1 MSYAIISI
9 IEGVFM
15 KRFLLFFTFVISF
28 LYGANICYAEELDIY
43 SKSAI
48 LYNMD
53 DDIILYEKN
62 SEERTSIAS
71 LTKIMTCIIAIENID
86 NLDQKIILKS
96 DVFTGLAEAGASV
109 AGFRVGENVTFRDLL
124 MGALLPS
131 GADATRALALNISG
145 SESEFVN
152 LMNKKAIELGL
163 KNTHFE
169 NTTGLES
176 SNHYSTVKD
185 ISIIL
190 KYALKNQTFKDMY
203 TTREYTTTSNLT
215 FYSTLKKISNNY
227 SFDVSNILGSKTGYT
242 DEAGLCMSSIA
253 NYNGV
258 NYLLVTAGADYR
270 GNVPR
275 QLLDAMTIYN
285 FYSTNYGYKNI
296 INTGDY
302 IKTINEEYSTKEKYD
317 ITSPIT
323 ISKFLNNS
331 FNEDKIK
338 YEYSGLDKISYKN
351 KIGDKLGSVNIIYDD
366 NIIDT
371 FDVFLTETINF
382 SLLTFLLQT
391 KLIYLIGAT
400 IIILLIIICFFKKR
414 KDIKKKS

>member
-1 MSYAIISI
+1 
-9 IEGVFM
+9 M

-28 LYGANICYAEELDIY
+28 LYGTNICYAEELNIY

-71 LTKIMTCIIAIENID
+71 LTKIMTCIVAIENID

-152 LMNKKAIELGL
+152 LMNNKAIELGL
-163 KNTHFE
+163 KDTHFE

-275 QLLDAMTIYN
+275 QLLDAMTIYS

-331 FNEDKIK
+331 FDENKIK
-338 YEYSGLDKISYKN
+338 YEYNGLDKISYKN

-366 NIIDT
+366 NIIGT

-382 SLLTFLLQT
+382 SLFTFLLQT

-400 IIILLIIICFFKKR
+400 IVILLIIICFLKKR

>member
-1 MSYAIISI
+1 
-9 IEGVFM
+9 M
-15 KRFLLFFTFVISF
+15 KRFLLFFTLIISF

-71 LTKIMTCIIAIENID
+71 LTKIMTCIVAIENID

-145 SESEFVN
+145 SESKFVN
-152 LMNKKAIELGL
+152 LMNNKAIELGL
-163 KNTHFE
+163 KDTHFE

-227 SFDVSNILGSKTGYT
+227 SFNVSNILGSKTGYT

-253 NYNGV
+253 NYNDV

-275 QLLDAMTIYN
+275 QLLDAMKIYN
-285 FYSTNYGYKNI
+285 FYSTNYSYKNI
-296 INTGDY
+296 INIGDY
-302 IKTINEEYSTKEKYD
+302 IGTIDEEYSSEKKYD

-323 ISKFLNNS
+323 VTKFLSNAFDTS
-331 FNEDKIK
+331 KIK
-338 YEYSGLDKISYKN
+338 YEYNGLDKISYKN
-351 KIGDKLGSVNIIYDD
+351 KIGEKLGSVNIIYDGS
-366 NIIDT
+366 IMDT
-371 FDVFLTETINF
+371 FDVFLTDTIKF
-382 SLLTFLLQT
+382 SLFTFLLQT
-391 KLIYLIGAT
+391 KLIYLITT
-400 IIILLIIICFFKKR
+400 IIVVLLIIICFLKKKKR
-414 KDIKKKS
+414 Y

>member
-1 MSYAIISI
+1 
-9 IEGVFM
+9 M
-15 KRFLLFFTFVISF
+15 KRFLLFFTLVISF

-71 LTKIMTCIIAIENID
+71 LTKIMTCIVAIENID

-152 LMNKKAIELGL
+152 LMNNKAIELGL
-163 KNTHFE
+163 KDTHFE

-285 FYSTNYGYKNI
+285 FYSTNYSYKNI
-296 INTGDY
+296 INVGDY

-317 ITSPIT
+317 ITSQIT

-331 FNEDKIK
+331 FDENKIK
-338 YEYSGLDKISYKN
+338 YEYNGLDKISYKN

-366 NIIDT
+366 NKIGT

-382 SLLTFLLQT
+382 SLFRFLLQT

>member
-1 MSYAIISI
+1 
-9 IEGVFM
+9 M
-15 KRFLLFFTFVISF
+15 KRFLLFFTLVISF

-152 LMNKKAIELGL
+152 LMNNKAIELGL
-163 KNTHFE
+163 KDTHFE

-285 FYSTNYGYKNI
+285 FYSTNYSYKNI
-296 INTGDY
+296 INVGDY

-317 ITSPIT
+317 ITSQIT

-331 FNEDKIK
+331 FDENKIK
-338 YEYSGLDKISYKN
+338 YEYNGLDKISYKN

-366 NIIDT
+366 NKIGT

-382 SLLTFLLQT
+382 SLFRFLLQT

-400 IIILLIIICFFKKR
+400 IIILFIIICFLNKR

>member
-1 MSYAIISI
+1 
-9 IEGVFM
+9 M
-15 KRFLLFFTFVISF
+15 KRFLLFFTLIISF

-71 LTKIMTCIIAIENID
+71 LTKIMTCIVAIENID

-145 SESEFVN
+145 SESKFVN
-152 LMNKKAIELGL
+152 LMNNKAIELGL
-163 KNTHFE
+163 KDTHFE

-253 NYNGV
+253 NYNDV

-275 QLLDAMTIYN
+275 QLLDAITIYN
-285 FYSTNYGYKNI
+285 FYSANYGYKNI
-296 INTGDY
+296 INVGDY

-317 ITSPIT
+317 ITSQIT

-331 FNEDKIK
+331 FDENKIK
-338 YEYSGLDKISYKN
+338 YEYNGLDKISYKN
-351 KIGDKLGSVNIIYDD
+351 KIGDKLGRVNIIYDD
-366 NIIDT
+366 NIIGT

-382 SLLTFLLQT
+382 SLFTFLLQT
-391 KLIYLIGAT
+391 KLIYLIGTT
-400 IIILLIIICFFKKR
+400 IIILLLIICFLKKR
-414 KDIKKKS
+414 KDIKKKP

>member
-1 MSYAIISI
+1 
-9 IEGVFM
+9 M
-15 KRFLLFFTFVISF
+15 KRFLLFFTLVISF

-152 LMNKKAIELGL
+152 LMNNKAIELGL
-163 KNTHFE
+163 KDTHFE

-203 TTREYTTTSNLT
+203 TTREYTTTSSLT

-285 FYSTNYGYKNI
+285 FYSTNYSYKNI
-296 INTGDY
+296 INVGDY

-317 ITSPIT
+317 ITSQIT

-331 FNEDKIK
+331 FDENKIK
-338 YEYSGLDKISYKN
+338 YEYNGLDKISYKN

-366 NIIDT
+366 NKIGT

-382 SLLTFLLQT
+382 SLFRFLLQT

-400 IIILLIIICFFKKR
+400 IIILFIIICFLNKR

>member
-1 MSYAIISI
+1 
-9 IEGVFM
+9 M
-15 KRFLLFFTFVISF
+15 KRFLLFFTLVISF

-71 LTKIMTCIIAIENID
+71 LTKIMTCIVAIENID

-152 LMNKKAIELGL
+152 LMNNKAIELGL
-163 KNTHFE
+163 KDTHFE

-285 FYSTNYGYKNI
+285 FYSTNYSYKNI
-296 INTGDY
+296 INVGDY

-317 ITSPIT
+317 ITSQIT

-331 FNEDKIK
+331 FDENKIK
-338 YEYSGLDKISYKN
+338 YEYNGLDKISYKN

-366 NIIDT
+366 NKIGT

-382 SLLTFLLQT
+382 SLFRFLLQT

-400 IIILLIIICFFKKR
+400 IIILFIIICFLNKR

>member
-1 MSYAIISI
+1 
-9 IEGVFM
+9 M
-15 KRFLLFFTFVISF
+15 KRFLLFFTLVISF

-71 LTKIMTCIIAIENID
+71 LTKIMTCIVAIENID

-152 LMNKKAIELGL
+152 LMNNKAIELGL
-163 KNTHFE
+163 KDTHFE

-242 DEAGLCMSSIA
+242 NEAGLCMSSIA

>member
-1 MSYAIISI
+1 
-9 IEGVFM
+9 M
-15 KRFLLFFTFVISF
+15 KRFLLFFTLVISF

-71 LTKIMTCIIAIENID
+71 LTKIMTCIVAIENID

-152 LMNKKAIELGL
+152 LMNNKAIELGL
-163 KNTHFE
+163 KDTHFE

-285 FYSTNYGYKNI
+285 FYSTNYSYKNI
-296 INTGDY
+296 INVGDY

-317 ITSPIT
+317 ITSQIT

-331 FNEDKIK
+331 FDENKIK
-338 YEYSGLDKISYKN
+338 YEYNGLDKISYKN

-366 NIIDT
+366 NKIGT

-382 SLLTFLLQT
+382 SLFRFLLQT

-400 IIILLIIICFFKKR
+400 IIILFIIICFFKKR

>member
-1 MSYAIISI
+1 
-9 IEGVFM
+9 M

-28 LYGANICYAEELDIY
+28 LYGANICYAEELNIY

-71 LTKIMTCIIAIENID
+71 LTKIMTCIVAIENID

-109 AGFRVGENVTFRDLL
+109 AGFRIGENVTFRDLL

-152 LMNKKAIELGL
+152 LMNNKAIELGL
-163 KNTHFE
+163 KDTHFE

-382 SLLTFLLQT
+382 SVLTFLLQT

>member
-1 MSYAIISI
+1 
-9 IEGVFM
+9 M

-28 LYGANICYAEELDIY
+28 LYGTNICYAEELDIY

>member
-1 MSYAIISI
+1 
-9 IEGVFM
+9 M
-15 KRFLLFFTFVISF
+15 KRFLLFFTLVISF

-71 LTKIMTCIIAIENID
+71 LTKIMTCIVAIENID

-338 YEYSGLDKISYKN
+338 YEYSGLNKISYKN

>member
-1 MSYAIISI
+1 
-9 IEGVFM
+9 M
-15 KRFLLFFTFVISF
+15 KRFLLFFILIISF

-71 LTKIMTCIIAIENID
+71 LTKIMTCIVAIENID

-152 LMNKKAIELGL
+152 LMNNKAIELGL

-227 SFDVSNILGSKTGYT
+227 SFNVSNILGSKTGYT

-253 NYNGV
+253 NYNNV

-275 QLLDAMTIYN
+275 QLLDAITIYN
-285 FYSTNYGYKNI
+285 FYSTNYSYKNI
-296 INTGDY
+296 INIGDY
-302 IKTINEEYSTKEKYD
+302 IGTIDEEYSSEKKYD

-323 ISKFLNNS
+323 VTKFLSNAFDTS
-331 FNEDKIK
+331 KIK
-338 YEYSGLDKISYKN
+338 YEYNGLDKISYKN
-351 KIGDKLGSVNIIYDD
+351 KIGEKLGSVNIIYDGS
-366 NIIDT
+366 IMDT
-371 FDVFLTETINF
+371 FDVFLTDTIKF
-382 SLLTFLLQT
+382 SLFTFLLQT
-391 KLIYLIGAT
+391 KLIYLITT
-400 IIILLIIICFFKKR
+400 IIVVLLIIICFSKKKKR
-414 KDIKKKS
+414 Y

>member
-1 MSYAIISI
+1 
-9 IEGVFM
+9 M
-15 KRFLLFFTFVISF
+15 KRFLLFFTLVISF

-145 SESEFVN
+145 SESKFVN
-152 LMNKKAIELGL
+152 LMNNKAIELGL
-163 KNTHFE
+163 KDTHFE

-285 FYSTNYGYKNI
+285 FYSTNYSYKNI
-296 INTGDY
+296 INVGDY

-317 ITSPIT
+317 ITSQIT

-331 FNEDKIK
+331 FDENKIK
-338 YEYSGLDKISYKN
+338 YEYNGLDKISYKN

-400 IIILLIIICFFKKR
+400 IIILFIIICFLNKR

>member
-1 MSYAIISI
+1 
-9 IEGVFM
+9 M
-15 KRFLLFFTFVISF
+15 KRFLLFFTLVISF

-71 LTKIMTCIIAIENID
+71 LTKIMTCIVAIENID

-145 SESEFVN
+145 SESKFVN
-152 LMNKKAIELGL
+152 LMNNKAIELGL

-338 YEYSGLDKISYKN
+338 YEYSGLDKISCKN

-400 IIILLIIICFFKKR
+400 IIILLIIIWFFKKR

>member
-1 MSYAIISI
+1 
-9 IEGVFM
+9 M
-15 KRFLLFFTFVISF
+15 KRFLLFFTLVISF

-71 LTKIMTCIIAIENID
+71 LTKIMTCIVAIENID

-152 LMNKKAIELGL
+152 LMNNKAIELGL
-163 KNTHFE
+163 KDTHFE

-285 FYSTNYGYKNI
+285 FYSTNYSYKNI
-296 INTGDY
+296 INVGDY

-317 ITSPIT
+317 ITSQIT

>member
-1 MSYAIISI
+1 
-9 IEGVFM
+9 M
-15 KRFLLFFTFVISF
+15 KRFLLFFTLIISF

-71 LTKIMTCIIAIENID
+71 LTKIMTCIVAIENID

-145 SESEFVN
+145 SESKFVN
-152 LMNKKAIELGL
+152 LMNNKAIELGL
-163 KNTHFE
+163 KDTHFE

-253 NYNGV
+253 NYNDV

-275 QLLDAMTIYN
+275 QLLDAITIYN

-296 INTGDY
+296 INVGDY

-317 ITSPIT
+317 ITSQIT

-331 FNEDKIK
+331 FDENKIK
-338 YEYSGLDKISYKN
+338 YEYNGLDKISYKN
-351 KIGDKLGSVNIIYDD
+351 KIGDKLGMVNIIYDD
-366 NIIDT
+366 NIIGT

-382 SLLTFLLQT
+382 SLFTFLLQT
-391 KLIYLIGAT
+391 KLIYLIGTT
-400 IIILLIIICFFKKR
+400 IIILLLIICFLKKR

>member
-1 MSYAIISI
+1 
-9 IEGVFM
+9 M
-15 KRFLLFFTFVISF
+15 KRFLLFFTLIISF

-71 LTKIMTCIIAIENID
+71 LTKIMTCIVAIENID

-145 SESEFVN
+145 SESKFVN
-152 LMNKKAIELGL
+152 LMNNKAIELGL
-163 KNTHFE
+163 KDTHFE

-253 NYNGV
+253 NYNNV

-275 QLLDAMTIYN
+275 QLLDAITIYN
-285 FYSTNYGYKNI
+285 FYSTNYSYKNI
-296 INTGDY
+296 INIGDY
-302 IKTINEEYSTKEKYD
+302 IGTIDEEYSSEKKYD

-323 ISKFLNNS
+323 VTKFLSNAFDTS
-331 FNEDKIK
+331 KIK
-338 YEYSGLDKISYKN
+338 YEYNGLDKISYKN
-351 KIGDKLGSVNIIYDD
+351 KIGEKLGSVNIIYDGS
-366 NIIDT
+366 IMDT
-371 FDVFLTETINF
+371 FDVFLTDTIKF
-382 SLLTFLLQT
+382 SLFTFLLQT
-391 KLIYLIGAT
+391 KLIYLITT
-400 IIILLIIICFFKKR
+400 IIVVLLIIICFLKKKKR
-414 KDIKKKS
+414 Y

>member
-1 MSYAIISI
+1 
-9 IEGVFM
+9 M
-15 KRFLLFFTFVISF
+15 KRFLLFFTLVISF

-71 LTKIMTCIIAIENID
+71 LTKIMTCIVAIENID

-96 DVFTGLAEAGASV
+96 DVFTGLTEAGASV

-152 LMNKKAIELGL
+152 LMNNKAIELGL
-163 KNTHFE
+163 KDTHFE

-285 FYSTNYGYKNI
+285 FYSTNYSYKNI
-296 INTGDY
+296 INVGDY

-382 SLLTFLLQT
+382 SLFRFLLQT

>member
-1 MSYAIISI
+1 
-9 IEGVFM
+9 M
-15 KRFLLFFTFVISF
+15 KRFLLFFTFFISF

>member
-1 MSYAIISI
+1 
-9 IEGVFM
+9 M
-15 KRFLLFFTFVISF
+15 KRFLLFFTLVISF

-71 LTKIMTCIIAIENID
+71 LTKIMTCIVAIENID

-145 SESEFVN
+145 SESKFVN
-152 LMNKKAIELGL
+152 LMNNKAIELGL
-163 KNTHFE
+163 KDTHFE

-414 KDIKKKS
+414 KDIKKKA

>member
-1 MSYAIISI
+1 
-9 IEGVFM
+9 M
-15 KRFLLFFTFVISF
+15 KRFLLFFTLVISF

-71 LTKIMTCIIAIENID
+71 LTKIMTCIVAIENID

-152 LMNKKAIELGL
+152 LMNNKAIELGL
-163 KNTHFE
+163 KDTHFE

-190 KYALKNQTFKDMY
+190 KYALKNQTFK
-203 TTREYTTTSNLT
+203 N
-215 FYSTLKKISNNY
+215 FKI
-227 SFDVSNILGSKTGYT
+227 
-242 DEAGLCMSSIA
+242 
-253 NYNGV
+253 
-258 NYLLVTAGADYR
+258 
-270 GNVPR
+270 
-275 QLLDAMTIYN
+275 
-285 FYSTNYGYKNI
+285 
-296 INTGDY
+296 
-302 IKTINEEYSTKEKYD
+302 
-317 ITSPIT
+317 
-323 ISKFLNNS
+323 
-331 FNEDKIK
+331 
-338 YEYSGLDKISYKN
+338 
-351 KIGDKLGSVNIIYDD
+351 
-366 NIIDT
+366 
-371 FDVFLTETINF
+371 
-382 SLLTFLLQT
+382 
-391 KLIYLIGAT
+391 
-400 IIILLIIICFFKKR
+400 
-414 KDIKKKS
+414 

>member
-1 MSYAIISI
+1 
-9 IEGVFM
+9 M
-15 KRFLLFFTFVISF
+15 KRFLLFFTLIISF

-71 LTKIMTCIIAIENID
+71 LTKIMTCIVAIENID

-152 LMNKKAIELGL
+152 LMNNKAIELGL
-163 KNTHFE
+163 KDTHFE

-296 INTGDY
+296 INVGDY

-317 ITSPIT
+317 ITSQIT

-331 FNEDKIK
+331 FDENKIK
-338 YEYSGLDKISYKN
+338 YEYNGLDKISYKN

-366 NIIDT
+366 NKIGT

-382 SLLTFLLQT
+382 SLFRFLLQT

-400 IIILLIIICFFKKR
+400 IIILFIIICFLNKR

>member
-1 MSYAIISI
+1 
-9 IEGVFM
+9 M
-15 KRFLLFFTFVISF
+15 KRFLLFFTLVISF

-71 LTKIMTCIIAIENID
+71 LTKIMTCIVAIENID
-86 NLDQKIILKS
+86 NLDQKIFLKS

-152 LMNKKAIELGL
+152 LMNNKTIELGL
-163 KNTHFE
+163 KDTHFE

-285 FYSTNYGYKNI
+285 FYSTNYSYKNI
-296 INTGDY
+296 INVGDY

-317 ITSPIT
+317 ITSQIT

-331 FNEDKIK
+331 FDENKIK
-338 YEYSGLDKISYKN
+338 YEYNGLDKISYKN

-400 IIILLIIICFFKKR
+400 IIILFIIICFLNKR

>member
-1 MSYAIISI
+1 
-9 IEGVFM
+9 M
-15 KRFLLFFTFVISF
+15 KRFLLFFTLIISF

-71 LTKIMTCIIAIENID
+71 LTKIMTCIVAIENID

-145 SESEFVN
+145 SESKFVN
-152 LMNKKAIELGL
+152 LMNNKAIELGL
-163 KNTHFE
+163 KDTHFE

-253 NYNGV
+253 NYNDV

-275 QLLDAMTIYN
+275 QLLDAITIYN
-285 FYSTNYGYKNI
+285 FYSTNYRYKNI
-296 INTGDY
+296 INVGDY

-317 ITSPIT
+317 ITSQIT

-331 FNEDKIK
+331 FDENKIK
-338 YEYSGLDKISYKN
+338 YEYNGLDKISYKN
-351 KIGDKLGSVNIIYDD
+351 KIGDKLGRVNIIYDD
-366 NIIDT
+366 NIIGT

-382 SLLTFLLQT
+382 SLFRFLLQT

>member
-1 MSYAIISI
+1 
-9 IEGVFM
+9 M

-400 IIILLIIICFFKKR
+400 IIILLIIIWFFKKR

>member
-1 MSYAIISI
+1 
-9 IEGVFM
+9 M

-86 NLDQKIILKS
+86 NLDQKIILKN

-317 ITSPIT
+317 ITSQIT

-331 FNEDKIK
+331 FDENKIK
-338 YEYSGLDKISYKN
+338 YEYNGLDKISYKN

-366 NIIDT
+366 NKIGT

-382 SLLTFLLQT
+382 NLLTFLLQT

>member
-1 MSYAIISI
+1 
-9 IEGVFM
+9 M
-15 KRFLLFFTFVISF
+15 KRFLLFFTLVISF

-71 LTKIMTCIIAIENID
+71 LTKIMTCIVAIENID

-152 LMNKKAIELGL
+152 LMNNKAIELGL
-163 KNTHFE
+163 KDTHFE

-285 FYSTNYGYKNI
+285 FYSTNYSYKNI
-296 INTGDY
+296 INVGDY

-331 FNEDKIK
+331 FDENKIK
-338 YEYSGLDKISYKN
+338 YEYNGLDKISYKN

-366 NIIDT
+366 NKIGT

-382 SLLTFLLQT
+382 SLFRFLLQT

-400 IIILLIIICFFKKR
+400 IIILFIIICFLNKR

>member
-1 MSYAIISI
+1 
-9 IEGVFM
+9 M

-86 NLDQKIILKS
+86 NLDQKTILKS

>member
-1 MSYAIISI
+1 
-9 IEGVFM
+9 M
-15 KRFLLFFTFVISF
+15 KRFLLFFTLVISF

-71 LTKIMTCIIAIENID
+71 LTKIMTCIVAIENID

-109 AGFRVGENVTFRDLL
+109 AGFKVGENVTFRDLL

-145 SESEFVN
+145 SESKFVN
-152 LMNKKAIELGL
+152 LMNNKAIELGL
-163 KNTHFE
+163 KDTHFE

-285 FYSTNYGYKNI
+285 FYSTNYSYKNI
-296 INTGDY
+296 INVGDY

-317 ITSPIT
+317 ITSQIT

-331 FNEDKIK
+331 FDENKIK
-338 YEYSGLDKISYKN
+338 YEYKGLDKISYKN

-366 NIIDT
+366 NKIGT

-382 SLLTFLLQT
+382 SLFRFLLQT

>member
-1 MSYAIISI
+1 
-9 IEGVFM
+9 M

-28 LYGANICYAEELDIY
+28 LYGVNICYAEELDIY

>member
-1 MSYAIISI
+1 
-9 IEGVFM
+9 M
-15 KRFLLFFTFVISF
+15 KRFLLFFTLIISF

-71 LTKIMTCIIAIENID
+71 LTKIMTCIVAIENID

-145 SESEFVN
+145 SESKFVN
-152 LMNKKAIELGL
+152 LMNNKAIELGL
-163 KNTHFE
+163 KDTHFE

-253 NYNGV
+253 NYNDV

-275 QLLDAMTIYN
+275 QLLDAITIYN
-285 FYSTNYGYKNI
+285 FYSTNYSYKNI
-296 INTGDY
+296 INIGDY
-302 IKTINEEYSTKEKYD
+302 IGTIDEEYSSEKKYD

-323 ISKFLNNS
+323 VTKFLSNAFDTS
-331 FNEDKIK
+331 KIK
-338 YEYSGLDKISYKN
+338 YEYNGLDKISYKN
-351 KIGDKLGSVNIIYDD
+351 KIGEKLGSVNIIYDGS
-366 NIIDT
+366 IMDT
-371 FDVFLTETINF
+371 FDVFLTDTIKF
-382 SLLTFLLQT
+382 SLFTFLLQT
-391 KLIYLIGAT
+391 KLIYLITT
-400 IIILLIIICFFKKR
+400 IIVVLLIIICFLKKKKR
-414 KDIKKKS
+414 Y

>member
-1 MSYAIISI
+1 
-9 IEGVFM
+9 M
-15 KRFLLFFTFVISF
+15 KRFLLFFTFFISF

-71 LTKIMTCIIAIENID
+71 LTKIMTCIVAIENID

-152 LMNKKAIELGL
+152 LMNNKAIELGL
-163 KNTHFE
+163 KDTHFE

>member
-1 MSYAIISI
+1 
-9 IEGVFM
+9 M
-15 KRFLLFFTFVISF
+15 KRFLLFFTLVISF

-71 LTKIMTCIIAIENID
+71 LTKIMTCIVAIENID

-152 LMNKKAIELGL
+152 LMNNKAIELGL
-163 KNTHFE
+163 KDTHFE

-285 FYSTNYGYKNI
+285 FYSTNYSYKNI
-296 INTGDY
+296 INVGDY

-317 ITSPIT
+317 ITSQIT

-331 FNEDKIK
+331 FDENKIK
-338 YEYSGLDKISYKN
+338 YEYNGLDKISYKN

-366 NIIDT
+366 NKIDT

-382 SLLTFLLQT
+382 SLFRFLLQT

-400 IIILLIIICFFKKR
+400 IIILFIIICFLNKR

>member
-1 MSYAIISI
+1 
-9 IEGVFM
+9 M
-15 KRFLLFFTFVISF
+15 KRFLLFFTLIISF

-71 LTKIMTCIIAIENID
+71 LTKIMTCIVAIENID

-152 LMNKKAIELGL
+152 LMNNKAIELGL
-163 KNTHFE
+163 KDTHFE

-285 FYSTNYGYKNI
+285 FYSTNYSYKNI
-296 INTGDY
+296 INVGDY

-317 ITSPIT
+317 ITSQIT

-331 FNEDKIK
+331 FDENKIK
-338 YEYSGLDKISYKN
+338 YEYNGLDKISYKN

-366 NIIDT
+366 NKIGT

-382 SLLTFLLQT
+382 NLLTFLLQT

-400 IIILLIIICFFKKR
+400 IIILFIIICFLNKR

>member
-1 MSYAIISI
+1 
-9 IEGVFM
+9 M
-15 KRFLLFFTFVISF
+15 KRFLLFFTLIISF

-43 SKSAI
+43 SKFAI

-71 LTKIMTCIIAIENID
+71 LTKIMTCIVAIENID

-152 LMNKKAIELGL
+152 LMNNKAVELGL
-163 KNTHFE
+163 KDTHFE

-253 NYNGV
+253 NYNDV

-275 QLLDAMTIYN
+275 QLLDAITIYN

-296 INTGDY
+296 INVGDF

-317 ITSPIT
+317 ITSQIT

-331 FNEDKIK
+331 FDENKIK
-338 YEYSGLDKISYKN
+338 YEYNGLDKISCKN
-351 KIGDKLGSVNIIYDD
+351 KIGDKLGRVNIIYDD
-366 NIIDT
+366 NIIGT

-382 SLLTFLLQT
+382 SLFTFLLQT
-391 KLIYLIGAT
+391 KLIYLIGTT
-400 IIILLIIICFFKKR
+400 IIILLLIICFLKKR